1 MTLLYLVRHGQ
12 TDWNLQRRIQGSTD
26 IPLNDTG
33 REQAA
38 RAGRL
43 LARRHWD
50 VLASSPLSRAYETA
64 EIIGAD
70 IGLGSFGPPEI
81 EIVPELVERAYGD
94 AEGLTD
100 SELQRRFPG
109 DTPVPGR
116 ERRTDVATRAVAAL
130 VALGERHPGANIVV
144 VAHGGLIRSVMNAV
158 APGSLLH
165 SGVPISNGSIHSF
178 ELTDGTPTLIAFDD
192 PIEAESVDPDLAAA
206 ASGDI
211 AEQNAA
217 EKDPAEQD
225 STEQD
230 SAEKDSAEKDSAEK
244 DSAEKDS
251 AEKDSTEKDS
261 AEKDS
266 AETNATER

>member
-50 VLASSPLSRAYETA
+50 VLASSPLARAYETA

-70 IGLGSFGPPEI
+70 IGLGTFGPPDI
-81 EIVPELVERAYGD
+81 EIVPDLVERAYGE

-100 SELQRRFPG
+100 DELERRFPG

-116 ERRTDVATRAVAAL
+116 ERRTEVATRAVAAL
-130 VALGERHPGANIVV
+130 VSLGERHPGAAIVV

-165 SGVPISNGSIHSF
+165 TGIPISNGSIHSF
-178 ELTDGTPTLIAFDD
+178 ELDPDHPAGSTPRLIAFDD
-192 PIEAESVDPDLAAA
+192 PIEAESVDPDFDAA
-206 ASGDI
+206 ASDDI
-211 AEQNAA
+211 SEQNAA
-217 EKDPAEQD
+217 EKGEVAEDPAG
-225 STEQD
+225 
-230 SAEKDSAEKDSAEK
+230 
-244 DSAEKDS
+244 
-251 AEKDSTEKDS
+251 
-261 AEKDS
+261 
-266 AETNATER
+266 R

>member
-1 MTLLYLVRHGQ
+1 VTLLYLVRHGQ

-50 VLASSPLSRAYETA
+50 VLASSPLVRAYETA

-70 IGLGSFGPPEI
+70 IGLGSFGPPDI
-81 EIVPELVERAYGD
+81 EIVPDLVERAYGE

-100 SELQRRFPG
+100 AELEHRFPG

-116 ERRTDVATRAVAAL
+116 ERRTDVATRAIAAL
-130 VALGERHPGANIVV
+130 VALGELHPGAAIVV

-165 SGVPISNGSIHSF
+165 TGVPISNGSIHSF
-178 ELTDGTPTLIAFDD
+178 ELVDGSPKLIAVDD
-192 PIEAESVDPDLAAA
+192 PIEAESVDPTVDAAG
-206 ASGDI
+206 SGDI
-211 AEQNAA
+211 SEQNAA
-217 EKDPAEQD
+217 EKDGADTDGAGADGAEQ
-225 STEQD
+225 
-230 SAEKDSAEKDSAEK
+230 SAAEEEDA
-244 DSAEKDS
+244 A
-251 AEKDSTEKDS
+251 
-261 AEKDS
+261 
-266 AETNATER
+266 R

>member
-26 IPLNDTG
+26 IPLNETG

-64 EIIGAD
+64 EIIGSD
-70 IGLGSFGPPEI
+70 IGLGTFGPPDI
-81 EIVPELVERAYGD
+81 EIVPDLVERAYGE

-100 SELQRRFPG
+100 DELERRFPG

-130 VALGERHPGANIVV
+130 VALGERHPHAAIVV

-165 SGVPISNGSIHSF
+165 SGIPISNGSIHSF
-178 ELTDGTPTLIAFDD
+178 ELIDGTPRLIAFDD
-192 PIEAESVDPDLAAA
+192 PIEAESVAPQVGA
-206 ASGDI
+206 ASPGSASENRASENNASDEDI
-211 AEQNAA
+211 TEQNAA
-217 EKDPAEQD
+217 ETDRV
-225 STEQD
+225 TG
-230 SAEKDSAEKDSAEK
+230 
-244 DSAEKDS
+244 
-251 AEKDSTEKDS
+251 
-261 AEKDS
+261 
-266 AETNATER
+266 

>member
-1 MTLLYLVRHGQ
+1 MLYLVRHGQ

-43 LARRHWD
+43 LSGRHWD

-64 EIIGAD
+64 EIIGSD

-100 SELQRRFPG
+100 TELRRRFPG

-130 VALGERHPGANIVV
+130 VALGERHPGADIVV
-144 VAHGGLIRSVMNAV
+144 VAHGGLIRSVLNAV
-158 APGSLLH
+158 APDSLLH
-165 SGVPISNGSIHSF
+165 SGIPISNGSIHSF
-178 ELTDGTPTLIAFDD
+178 ELTDGAPTLIAFDD

-206 ASGDI
+206 AAGDI

-217 EKDPAEQD
+217 ENDAAED
-225 STEQD
+225 DAAEHD
-230 SAEKDSAEKDSAEK
+230 AAANGAAANDAAEKDAAG
-244 DSAEKDS
+244 
-251 AEKDSTEKDS
+251 
-261 AEKDS
+261 
-266 AETNATER
+266 R

>member
-33 REQAA
+33 RDQAR

-64 EIIGAD
+64 EIIGAE
-70 IGLGSFGPPEI
+70 IGLGSFGPAEI
-81 EIVPELVERAYGD
+81 EIEPDLVERAYGD
-94 AEGLTD
+94 AEGL
-100 SELQRRFPG
+100 SGEELDRRFPD

-116 ERRTDVATRAVAAL
+116 ERRTDVAARAIAAL
-130 VALGERHPGANIVV
+130 VTLGERHPGAGIVV
-144 VAHGGLIRSVMNAV
+144 VTHGGVIRSVMNAV
-158 APGSLLH
+158 APGALAH

-178 ELTDGTPTLIAFDD
+178 EIVAGTPRLIAFDD
-192 PIEAESVDPDLAAA
+192 PIEWDSVDVHLTVDLD
-206 ASGDI
+206 GDSNGRADDV

-217 EKDPAEQD
+217 E
-225 STEQD
+225 
-230 SAEKDSAEKDSAEK
+230 
-244 DSAEKDS
+244 
-251 AEKDSTEKDS
+251 
-261 AEKDS
+261 
-266 AETNATER
+266 R